1 MNEGNSELAELASE
15 SEQLDRLHDEVR
27 QSRTSITKKIAAVM
41 VRCHIDFRE
50 LREAYRE
57 QIQAAR
63 PTTGRHRKRTEMY
76 RDPVSG
82 KPWAGVGRMPVW
94 LRNYVEKG
102 RSKEGGI
109 SGAATGA
116 WVRKNTGARGPPFY
130 SGKCRDQD
138 NSILRWRFKPG

>member
-102 RSKEGGI
+102 AQQGGI
-109 SGAATGA
+109 SGCGHRG
-116 WVRKNTGARGPPFY
+116 VGKENTGARGPFL

>member
-82 KPWAGVGRMPVW
+82 KPWAGGSVGRMPVW

-102 RSKEGGI
+102 RSKEEFL
-109 SGAATGA
+109 
-116 WVRKNTGARGPPFY
+116 VRPQGRG
-130 SGKCRDQD
+130 
-138 NSILRWRFKPG
+138 